1 MLMHKRGEK
10 VHLNN
15 AAVVA
20 EDLARLYRLH
30 FVGAPADVPEAYLG
44 IVGAG
49 QQMPLQKW
57 APRKAIPGQVRARS
71 ASGHIHMRG
80 T

>member
-1 MLMHKRGEK
+1 MPRRGEEH
-10 VHLNN
+10 HLNN

-20 EDLARLYRLH
+20 EDLARLNRLH
-30 FVGAPADVPEAYLG
+30 FVGAPADVPEADLG

-49 QQMPLQKW
+49 QQMPLQKR

-71 ASGHIHMRG
+71 APRHIHMGG